1 MDRGEGYRGVHK
13 EEESSIMHKQRL
25 GWSHAHT
32 CTHTQYIPLYCYS
45 YSLSYNRPN
54 KEMNTI
60 FRMLLKI
67 DLTRVQYLCSKY

>member
-1 MDRGEGYRGVHK
+1 MDRGRVTGECIKRRNRQSCINKGLAGH
-13 EEESSIMHKQRL
+13 MHT
-25 GWSHAHT
+25 HAHT
-32 CTHTQYIPLYCYS
+32 RYIPLYCYS